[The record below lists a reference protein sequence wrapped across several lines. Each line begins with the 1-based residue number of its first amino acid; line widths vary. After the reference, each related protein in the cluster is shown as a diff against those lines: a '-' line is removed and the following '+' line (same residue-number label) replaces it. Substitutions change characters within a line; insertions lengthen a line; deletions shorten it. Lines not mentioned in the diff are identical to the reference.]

1 MRLFKL
7 YGPYARTQ
15 TISKSEFSTR
25 FSLSAN
31 RESIRPR
38 LEHLDLELKHL
49 KITIQATFNIF

>member
-1 MRLFKL
+1 MRFFKL

-15 TISKSEFSTR
+15 TIPKSEFSTR

-31 RESIRPR
+31 RESIT

-49 KITIQATFNIF
+49 KITKQATFNIF